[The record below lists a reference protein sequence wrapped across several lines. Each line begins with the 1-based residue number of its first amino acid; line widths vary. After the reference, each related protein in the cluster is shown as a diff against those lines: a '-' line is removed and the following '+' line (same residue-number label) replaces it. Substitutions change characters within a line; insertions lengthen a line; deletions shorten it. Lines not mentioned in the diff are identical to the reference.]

1 MTVFSFDQLPNV
13 ISKCTEYRDQS
24 ITFTDQPSID
34 LSTEELKITSDL
46 SITFPPHEF
55 SCKRIFISNCKVVL
69 RNLVMSGS
77 IRVENDATL
86 QLYDSTI
93 QNPDDS
99 IDYILSAQ
107 SNCTII
113 ATNCIFTGTT
123 HFGVSGDEH
132 SNLSFSHCIF
142 KNIALYGIAITCS
155 STLKCTDST
164 FRDLESDSIFI
175 ADHCGANIVR
185 CEFIGTLKR
194 AVTVKNADYLIF
206 DHSIVK
212 NCTLSAFYIS
222 NCNQFMMN
230 LCTITDCS
238 HTAIYLEHVTG
249 VVKKTM
255 ISNCNGNGVNA
266 SHTSKVLILK
276 CNFNKTVFPSI
287 AICESSLGSIQK
299 CEIVDSEMSGLIV
312 RSNSSASIE
321 KTTIQNAK
329 LFGISVSDSK
339 EVIVD
344 RSFILKCEQS
354 AIAVYNN
361 SKIKVNSTNL
371 VGPCKYGINCFTG
384 GFAISVDTTIL
395 GMSESAIW
403 LHHSG
408 SGIFDKLI
416 ISPSPITDSS
426 DIAQLVNEFNL
437 DEQNDDQGTDNHKV
451 LNHID
456 QAKIVKNESK
466 RFFLIKSSYVVG
478 LGCYEDQANQDA
490 NEAPFGLNAV
500 KPKCAICG
508 SDSSNCIYS
517 RCGHSV
523 YCSSCWAQMEKKP
536 EVCELCLMP
545 ISGVASPINCSY
557 EDDDG
562 ICSICF
568 TNEIDTIILPCGHT
582 MCYECALHW
591 YQNSIE
597 CPFCRE
603 KNTRPQLFVSYE

>member
-1 MTVFSFDQLPNV
+1 MTVFSFDQLPDI
-13 ISKCTEYRDQS
+13 ISKCTEYKDQL
-24 ITFTDQPSID
+24 ITFTDQPNID

-86 QLYDSTI
+86 HLHDSTI

-107 SNCTII
+107 SGSSIF
-113 ATNCIFTGTT
+113 ATNCTFSGTS

-132 SNLSFSHCIF
+132 SNLSFYHCIF
-142 KNIALYGIAITCS
+142 KNITLYGIAVTCS

-175 ADHCGANIVR
+175 ADHCSASIAG
-185 CEFIGTLKR
+185 CEFIGAQKR
-194 AVTVKNADYLIF
+194 AIAVKNADCIKF
-206 DHSIVK
+206 DHSIIK
-212 NCTLSAFYIS
+212 NCTLSAFYVS

-249 VVKKTM
+249 YVQKTM

-266 SHTSKVLILK
+266 SHSSKVFIMQ
-276 CNFNKTVFPSI
+276 CNFNKTSFPSI
-287 AICESSLGSIQK
+287 AICESSSGTIQE
-299 CEIVDSEMSGLIV
+299 CEIADSEMSGLIV
-312 RSNSSASIE
+312 RSNSNASIE

-339 EVIVD
+339 EVNVEQ
-344 RSFILKCEQS
+344 SFIIQCEQS
-354 AIAVYNN
+354 AISVYNN
-361 SKIKVNSTNL
+361 SRINVNSTNL

-384 GFAISVDTTIL
+384 GFVSSVDTTIL

-416 ISPSPITDSS
+416 ISPSPITNDS
-426 DIAQLVNEFNL
+426 DIVQLINEL
-437 DEQNDDQGTDNHKV
+437 SQEQKSNSDQMTGVSPQINPT
-451 LNHID
+451 
-456 QAKIVKNESK
+456 KIVKNESK
-466 RFFLIKSSYVVG
+466 RFFVISSSYVVG
-478 LGCYEDQANQDA
+478 LGCYESHANIDA
-490 NEAPFGLNAV
+490 KEAPFGLNAI
-500 KPKCAICG
+500 KAKCSICG
-508 SDSSNCIYS
+508 SDASSCIYS
-517 RCGHSV
+517 RCGHSM
-523 YCSSCWAQMEKKP
+523 YCNDCWNKIEEKP
-536 EVCELCLMP
+536 VACELCLMP
-545 ISGVASPINCSY
+545 INGVVSPINCSH
-557 EDDDG
+557 DGDDG

-568 TNEIDTIILPCGHT
+568 TNEIDTVILPCGHT
-582 MCYECALHW
+582 ICYECAIHW
-591 YQNSIE
+591 FQSSIE

-603 KNTRPQLFVSYE
+603 KNSRPQLFVSYE